1 MLNDQATFFI
11 LPSDIH
17 INVGDK
23 QMEPGKLNR
32 NTLLLIVVACIVIGA
47 LVLVYGNGINKEPV
61 RVGFS
66 ATLTGSQAELGVQE
80 RNGVQLAMEDINAAG
95 GVNGRPIELIVRDDL
110 GTPDGA
116 KSVDSELINSSVVAI
131 IGPATSDQALAA
143 LDVTNPARMVM
154 ISPTVSSPLFS
165 GKDDY
170 FFMAM
175 ASNPVR
181 AQAFAQA
188 IYLHRN
194 VTRIAAIYDTDNAA
208 YTQTYLESFAEKY
221 ESLGGMVVAQD
232 NFSSIT
238 QPDFTPLLLQ
248 LRAGN
253 PDGLLIIASDADT
266 ALIAQRAR
274 SMGWQVPLFT
284 STWAETETLI
294 TNGGKAVGGMEIEQ
308 VFPLDSQAPDYREF
322 KTRFETRFG
331 QSPSFGAMY
340 GFESMKVLAA
350 ALQKTNGR
358 ADGLKQALLGI
369 QNFTGLVNS
378 FSFNQYGD
386 VVRPFSIGSVRNG
399 TFVTTDV
406 YPPAG
411 S

>member
-1 MLNDQATFFI
+1 
-11 LPSDIH
+11 
-17 INVGDK
+17 
-23 QMEPGKLNR
+23 MEAGKLNR
-32 NTLLLIVVACIVIGA
+32 NTMILIVVACIVIGA
-47 LVLVYGNGINKEPV
+47 LVLFYGNIINKEPV

-80 RNGVQLAMEDINAAG
+80 RNGVQLAVDDINAAG
-95 GVNGRPIELIVRDDL
+95 GVNGHPVELIVRDDL

-116 KSVDSELINSSVVAI
+116 KSVDGELINSSVVAI

-143 LDVTNPARMVM
+143 LEVTNPARMVM

-170 FFMAM
+170 FFMIM
-175 ASNPVR
+175 ASNSVR
-181 AQAFAQA
+181 AQAFAQH

-194 VTRIAAIYDTDNAA
+194 MTRIAAIYDTDNAA

-221 ESLGGMVVAQD
+221 ESLGGMVVAQA
-232 NFSSIT
+232 NFSSMT
-238 QPDFTPLLLQ
+238 QPDFTPLLSQ
-248 LRAGN
+248 LRASN
-253 PDGLLIIASDADT
+253 PDGLLIIASDSDT

-294 TNGGKAVGGMEIEQ
+294 TNGGQAVEGMEIEQ
-308 VFPLDSQAPDYREF
+308 VFPLDSQAPDYLDF

-340 GFESMKVLAA
+340 GFESMNVLAA
-350 ALQKTNGR
+350 ALQKTNGK
-358 ADGLKQALLGI
+358 ADGLKQTLLGI

-378 FSFNQYGD
+378 FSFDQYGD
-386 VVRPFSIGSVRNG
+386 VVRPFSIGSIRNG

-411 S
+411 P